1 MHARVLHNLSSFKSL
16 LHSFAP
22 STWKKIKN
30 VIWGWLKSKVA
41 MCWVMQNCRQCS
53 TLSSVCA
60 SSIRVSGGFSFNE
73 PVAADITG
81 SCSTSR
87 SVIPT
92 ISWSSGI
99 WISLRIC
106 SASFEPASKG
116 SFPWHKTFKTSYPT
130 VKNVHVEVNLLR
142 RLHTIIFCHTKCYSF
157 YNGHCPL

>member
-1 MHARVLHNLSSFKSL
+1 MQGFYIICHPSRVYYTVLHQVLE
-16 LHSFAP
+16 
-22 STWKKIKN
+22 KKKN